1 MQIMLKNIRIA
12 FPALGAPQSFGEGEP
27 AYGAKL
33 IVDPKGEHVKQIKD
47 AIAEA
52 AKDKWKDEAQEVINA
67 LTDDKKVCYVEAEYR
82 NKKTRQPYAG
92 FEDKFYLSAR
102 NAGTQ
107 PTVVDR
113 LGNPVTNTAEIER
126 LVYSGCYVHA
136 SVDIWPQDNKW
147 GQRINC
153 TLRGVMFAKDGENFG
168 GSAPASASEFADFAI
183 DAEDLL

>member
-1 MQIMLKNIRIA
+1 MQVMLKNIRIA
-12 FPALGAPQSFGEGEP
+12 FPALGAPQSFGEGDP
-27 AYGAKL
+27 AYGGKL

-47 AIAEA
+47 AILEA
-52 AKDKWKDEAQEVINA
+52 AKDKWKDEAQDVIDA
-67 LTDDKKVCYVEAEYR
+67 LTDDRKICFVEAEYR

-92 FEDKFYLSAR
+92 FEGKFYLSAR
-102 NAGTQ
+102 NASTQ

-113 LGNPVTNTAEIER
+113 LGNEVTSKAEIER
-126 LVYSGCYVHA
+126 LIYSGCYVRA

-153 TLRGVMFAKDGENFG
+153 TLRGVMFANDGENFG
-168 GSAPASASEFADFAI
+168 GGSTASASEFADFAV

>member
-1 MQIMLKNIRIA
+1 MLKNIRIA
-12 FPALGAPQSFGEGEP
+12 FPALGTPQAFGDGEP

-47 AIAEA
+47 AILEV
-52 AKDKWKDEAQEVINA
+52 AKEKWKDEAQDVVDSLIDA
-67 LTDDKKVCYVEAEYR
+67 KDICYLESEYR

-102 NAGTQ
+102 SVGTQ

-113 LGNPVTNTAEIER
+113 LGNAVTSNAEIER
-126 LVYSGCYVHA
+126 LIYSGCYVHA

-147 GQRINC
+147 GQRVNC

-168 GSAPASASEFADFAI
+168 GGSAASASEFADFAI

>member
-12 FPALGAPQSFGEGEP
+12 FPALAAPQSFGEGEP

-33 IVDPKGEHVKQIKD
+33 IVDPKGDHAKQIKA
-47 AIAEA
+47 AILAA
-52 AKDKWKDEAQEVINA
+52 AKEKWKDEAQEVIDG
-67 LTDDKKVCYVEAEYR
+67 LTDDKKVCYVESEYR

-92 FEDKFYLSAR
+92 FENMFYLSAR
-102 NAGTQ
+102 NASVQ
-107 PTVVDR
+107 PTIVDR
-113 LGNPVTNTAEIER
+113 HGAEVTNKADIAR
-126 LVYSGCYVHA
+126 LIYSGCYVHA

-168 GSAPASASEFADFAI
+168 GAAPASADEFADLAA
-183 DAEDLL
+183 DVEDMF